1 MKGTYLKNLTVAPD
15 APVPSPP
22 RSSKSQPPTRG
33 LLPAAAQLA
42 ARQLLGHWAG
52 QREERMQSAPR
63 QQQETSDSI
72 RSWAKSALESLERGS
87 TALRQICSKY
97 RVCWAPALWH
107 SHSDSDPRIRLVYL
121 MGLLKQQ
128 IYKHTSPS
136 EGNIWVS
143 TRTLVGITFL
153 FQIQTRLWY
162 DEGLVTENNFLN
174 LIRFLSL
181 PLAIS
186 GVKNW

>member
-15 APVPSPP
+15 APVPSTP
-22 RSSKSQPPTRG
+22 RSSKPQPPTRG

-107 SHSDSDPRIRLVYL
+107 SHSDSDPRIQLVYL

-128 IYKHTSPS
+128 IYKHISFRRKHLSFHQNPCRNYISLSNT
-136 EGNIWVS
+136 NQ
-143 TRTLVGITFL
+143 TLVWWRFGHREQL
-153 FQIQTRLWY
+153 LKPHQIPKLAFS
-162 DEGLVTENNFLN
+162 NF
-174 LIRFLSL
+174 RS
-181 PLAIS
+181 
-186 GVKNW
+186 